1 MDWESLRRSTNVED
15 RRGLGRG
22 GGVAI
27 GGGGLIVVLIA
38 SLLFG
43 VNPLTL
49 LGQLQ
54 GGGVTGGQV
63 QQTPENDQQAQFAE
77 RILGDTE
84 NVWGAIF
91 QKAGRQYTPTTLV
104 LYDGQTNAGCGLAS
118 AATGPF
124 YCPTDQKVYL
134 DLSFFR
140 TLSGQLGV
148 SGDFARAYVIA
159 HEVGHHVQD
168 ELGILGKVDAQRQ
181 NADQR
186 TANALSVKL
195 ELQADCFAGVWGHS
209 TAQRNVIDNADVQ
222 TALNA
227 AAAIGDDR
235 LQKASQGYVVPD
247 SFTHGSSAQRV
258 SWFERGLKG
267 GDLNQCNTFGA
278 GQL

>member
-1 MDWESLRRSTNVED
+1 MDWKDLRRSTNVED
-15 RRGLGRG
+15 RRGLGTG

-54 GGGVTGGQV
+54 GGDSGVGQV
-63 QQTPENDQQAQFAE
+63 QRTPENNQQTEFAS

-84 NVWGAIF
+84 DVWSAVF
-91 QKAGRQYTPTTLV
+91 QKAGRQYTPTKLV
-104 LYDGQTNAGCGLAS
+104 LYAGQTNAGCGLAS

-124 YCPTDQKVYL
+124 YCPQDQKVYL

-140 TLSGQLGV
+140 TLSGQLGAP
-148 SGDFARAYVIA
+148 GDFARAYVIA

-168 ELGILGKVDAQRQ
+168 ELGILGEVDARRQRVG
-181 NADQR
+181 QR
-186 TANALSVKL
+186 AANALSVRL

-209 TAQRNVIDNADVQ
+209 TAQRDIITGGDVQ
-222 TALNA
+222 TAIDA
-227 AAAIGDDR
+227 ASAIGDDR
-235 LQKASQGYVVPD
+235 LQKESQGYVVPD
-247 SFTHGSSAQRV
+247 SFTHGTSAQRAQ
-258 SWFERGLKG
+258 WFGRGLKS
-267 GDLNQCNTFGA
+267 GDLKACDTFGGA
-278 GQL
+278 L